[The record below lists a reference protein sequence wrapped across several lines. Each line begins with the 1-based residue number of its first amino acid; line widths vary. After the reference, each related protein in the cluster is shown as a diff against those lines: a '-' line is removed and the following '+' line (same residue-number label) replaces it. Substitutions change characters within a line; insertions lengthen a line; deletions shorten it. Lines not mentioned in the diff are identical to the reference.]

1 MTLHPSALKV
11 KEAATDLGL
20 DVNIVEFSE
29 TTRTA
34 QEAATAIGCD
44 VAQIVKSLLF
54 IVDGESVMA
63 LVSGSNRLDERKL
76 AQLRGVGRKKV
87 KRASA
92 DDVKAVT
99 GYSIGGVPP
108 FGHKTP
114 LAVYLDE
121 DLTSFDVVWA
131 AAGTPYA
138 VFPISP
144 ADLSRVSDGLTA
156 DLKA

>member
-1 MTLHPSALKV
+1 MNLHPSALKV
-11 KEAATDLGL
+11 KEAATELGL

-29 TTRTA
+29 ITRTA
-34 QEAATAIGCD
+34 QEASTAIGCG

-54 IVDGESVMA
+54 IVDGEPVMT
-63 LVSGSNRLDERKL
+63 LVSGINRLDERKL
-76 AQLRGVGRKKV
+76 ARIRGVGRKKV
-87 KRASA
+87 KRAGA
-92 DDVKAVT
+92 DEVKAMT

-108 FGHKTP
+108 FGHKTR
-114 LAVYLDE
+114 LAVYVDE
-121 DLTSFDVVWA
+121 DLNTFDVVWA

-144 ADLSRVSDGLTA
+144 ADLLRVSEGITA

>member
-11 KEAATDLGL
+11 KEAATNLGL

-44 VAQIVKSLLF
+44 VAQIFKSLLF
-54 IVDGESVMA
+54 IVDGEPVMT
-63 LVSGSNRLDERKL
+63 LVSGINRLDTSKL
-76 AQLRGVGRKKV
+76 ARIRGVGRKKV

-92 DDVKAVT
+92 DEVKAVT
-99 GYSIGGVPP
+99 GFSIGGVPP
-108 FGHKTP
+108 FGHETP
-114 LAVYLDE
+114 LAVYVDE
-121 DLTSFDVVWA
+121 DLTSFDIVWA
-131 AAGTPYA
+131 AAGTPFA

-144 ADLSRVSDGLTA
+144 ADLLRVSDGMTA
-156 DLKA
+156 DLKS

>member
-20 DVNIVEFSE
+20 DVNILEFSD

-34 QEAATAIGCD
+34 QEAAAAIGCD

-54 IVDGESVMA
+54 IVDGEPVMT
-63 LVSGSNRLDERKL
+63 LVSGINRLDERKL
-76 AQLRGVGRKKV
+76 ARLRGVGRKKV

-108 FGHKTP
+108 FGHKTH
-114 LAVYLDE
+114 LAVYVDE
-121 DLTSFDVVWA
+121 DLTSLDVIWA

-144 ADLSRVSDGLTA
+144 ADLLRVSDGITTN
-156 DLKA
+156 LKA

>member
-54 IVDGESVMA
+54 IVDGEPVMA

-114 LAVYLDE
+114 LAVYVDE

-144 ADLSRVSDGLTA
+144 ADLLRVSDGLTA

>member
-114 LAVYLDE
+114 LAVYVDE